1 MLARFHRQSAG
12 ERYPRVTRHRFAT
25 VTGVVM
31 GGVAMRS
38 ATACG
43 GLCRK
48 VGGLSVPIYTRL
60 SGIAVIGQKMFTFK
74 GRHHQQE
81 IILQCV
87 RWYVAYSLSYRDLNE
102 LMQER
107 GYAVDHSTVQRWV
120 VHYVPRIE
128 KVFRKTKKRV
138 GLRWRLDE
146 TYVKIKGE
154 WKYLYRV
161 VDKQGD
167 TVDFLLTARRDKKAA
182 RRFLNKAIGSNG
194 KPSLINIDKSGANTA
209 AIKQYNTD
217 ENKRVKI
224 RQCKYLNNIVEQD
237 HRFIKRRS
245 RPMLGFKSFWSA
257 RATLAG
263 IELWH
268 MLKKG
273 QNKSS
278 LPAWQQFY
286 SLVAA
291 G

>member
-1 MLARFHRQSAG
+1 MIS
-12 ERYPRVTRHRFAT
+12 
-25 VTGVVM
+25 
-31 GGVAMRS
+31 
-38 ATACG
+38 
-43 GLCRK
+43 
-48 VGGLSVPIYTRL
+48 
-60 SGIAVIGQKMFTFK
+60 FK
-74 GRHHQQE
+74 GRHHQQD

-87 RWYVAYSLSYRDLNE
+87 RWYVAYSLSYRDLEE

-120 VHYVPRIE
+120 VHYAPRIE
-128 KVFRKTKKRV
+128 KAFRKNKKRV
-138 GLRWRLDE
+138 GNRWRLDE
-146 TYVKIKGE
+146 TYIKIKGE
-154 WKYLYRV
+154 WKYLYRA
-161 VDKQGD
+161 VDKQGQ
-167 TVDFLLTARRDKKAA
+167 TIDFLLTVKRDKKAA
-182 RRFLNKAIGSNG
+182 RHFLNKAIGSNG

-217 ENKRVKI
+217 ENKRIMI

-237 HRFIKRRS
+237 HRFIKRII

-263 IELWH
+263 IELWR

-278 LPAWQQFY
+278 LPAWEQFY
-286 SLVAA
+286 ELALE